1 SLREDSYIIATTPFY
16 PNPLTPLVKEAA
28 KKVAQR
34 LRDASRV
41 MIISHIDADGISSG
55 SIASYALDHIGI
67 EHEIQFVKKL
77 DEALIKELEKADHE
91 LVWFTDLGSGYAN
104 LLGNLNIVITD
115 HHVPSEETV
124 PVPEE
129 KPTISSK
136 EGPKTLFDFSETMP
150 KERSKV
156 SNILQVN
163 PHLVGLDGST
173 DISGAG
179 TAYLVARELSPNLK
193 WLASIAIVGAVG
205 DLQDRK
211 TGKLIGSNIEILED
225 AIESGAM
232 EAITDIGLYGRETRP
247 LYKLIQYCSEP
258 ELKGLTGNYRA
269 SMRFLMGLGIDLKSG
284 EKWRSWSD
292 LNRNEQRTLL
302 SALSQYASREELM
315 SEIYLFPN
323 EEPGTP
329 LHEAKEFATLLNSCG
344 RYGKAEVAFEVC
356 KGDRATYLDQALDL
370 QGGHKKYLVQ
380 SMKVIE
386 ELGVETMDNIQYV
399 HAGDKILDSVI
410 GIVAGMMLGSG
421 KIPKHLPIF
430 AFSEADDGIKVSG
443 RSTDELVAKGID
455 LSELMSR
462 ITEEIGGIG
471 GGHNVAAGAT
481 IETGKEDEFLLLAD
495 RMVGEMILRARK

>member
-1 SLREDSYIIATTPFY
+1 MAPARVDKDFYHHPF
-16 PNPLTPLVKEAA
+16 TPLVKEAA
-28 KKVAQR
+28 RKVAQR
-34 LRDASRV
+34 LRDASSV

-55 SIASYALDHIGI
+55 SIASNVLDHIGI
-67 EHEIQFVKKL
+67 ENQIRFVKKL
-77 DEALIKELEKADHE
+77 DEVLIAELEEANHE
-91 LVWFTDLGSGYAN
+91 LVWFTDLGSGYTN
-104 LLGNLNIVITD
+104 LLGNLDVVITD

-124 PVPEE
+124 PEE
-129 KPTISSK
+129 RPARSSK
-136 EGPKTLFDFSETMP
+136 EGPKTLFDFSEAQPMP
-150 KERSKV
+150 EKSKPI
-156 SNILQVN
+156 SSDILQVN

-179 TAYLVARELSPNLK
+179 TAYLVARELAPELK

-205 DLQDRK
+205 DLQDRHK
-211 TGKLIGSNIEILED
+211 GKLTGSNRDILED

-232 EAITDIGLYGRETRP
+232 EAVIDIGLYGRETRP

-258 ELKGLTGNYRA
+258 DLKGLSGNYRA
-269 SMRFLMGLGIDLKSG
+269 SMRFLMGLDINLKSG
-284 EKWRSWSD
+284 EKWRTWSD

-302 SALSQYASREELM
+302 SALMQYASREELM
-315 SEIYLFPN
+315 AEIYLFPN
-323 EEPGTP
+323 EKPGTP

-356 KGDRATYLDQALDL
+356 KGDRATFLNQALDL

-386 ELGVETMDNIQYV
+386 ELGIETMENIQYV

-430 AFSEADDGIKVSG
+430 AFSEAEDGVKVSG

-455 LSELMSR
+455 LSELMGR
-462 ITEEIGGIG
+462 ITGEIGGIG

-481 IETGKEDEFLLLAD
+481 IEAGKEDEFLILANKI
-495 RMVGEMILRARK
+495 VGEMILRVRK